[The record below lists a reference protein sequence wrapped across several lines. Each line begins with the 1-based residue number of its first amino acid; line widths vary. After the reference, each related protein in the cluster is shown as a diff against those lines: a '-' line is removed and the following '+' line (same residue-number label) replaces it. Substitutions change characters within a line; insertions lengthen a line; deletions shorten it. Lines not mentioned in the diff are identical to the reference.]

1 MKDPQLANLLFREF
15 EKVHVL
21 NASYNNKIAT
31 LDRLLTAF
39 FVDITR
45 SKNIPFTTMLSRIAF
60 ASHEHQVSNALQW
73 RIHQVRKKK
82 KAVLAD
88 KVTFGEDDYLTS
100 LKTATYAI
108 AAFCQTSATPILKAL
123 VDDFDDRT
131 ESNTPIEQVERLDE
145 CRVMV
150 VDANRKKECLI
161 CKPFAQPETTIYV
174 QYNVTGHNENFNS
187 TIYSIHQ
194 NFHNQVTLNLI
205 DVVVNKEGVYIPHAF
220 VIEPDYMVDV
230 SSISECFQN
239 FGAAADLYLLK
250 KFLPF
255 SYSVPLMLGN
265 VANFFLDEL
274 MTDADVNFVE
284 TFPKAFALNPLA
296 FATFTDSEILQI
308 YRRSQKHFTNLKSI
322 VKVKLKENNITP
334 EDCYLEPSF
343 YSEKYGIQGRL
354 DIWYKDSTPKSNKT
368 AIIELKSG
376 KPFAPNHLGLSHNH
390 YTQTNLYDLLVRSTF
405 GKKLNSPTYIL
416 YSGIDLDHLKPAPP
430 FKSQQYEAMKV
441 RNDIISIEKKLADLD
456 LENLEDVM
464 TILDQLAPERLPQAK
479 GFVGR
484 DLQQF
489 AQTIR
494 AASPLERL
502 YFLSFV
508 SFTAREH
515 QLAKTGE
522 AGKQNRNGL
531 AALWLSDLEEKDEA
545 FEVLGFLKVQEDN
558 SGEENPIIH
567 FQRTKQTNALAN
579 FRQGDIVVFY
589 PYRKKGDNV
598 LSDQIFKGSITNI
611 DEDIVSVQLRY
622 RQFNHSLFEEDL
634 FWHVE
639 HDMMDSSFKVQYRA
653 LYSFLKTKPRNRELL
668 LTLSPPE
675 KVESKVVK
683 LGNPNLSSEQQKV
696 LYKAIASKDYFL
708 LVGPPGTGKT
718 KFMLA
723 EMVRHLLVNTQEQ
736 ILLLAYT
743 NRAVDEICE
752 AIHDFAEE
760 DYLRIGSK
768 YSTNP
773 HFHGRLFSEQT
784 KDISKR
790 KALVEKI
797 TSHRIFVSTVASIAS
812 KASLLKLKQFDTAII
827 DEASQIL
834 EPMLIGMLPY
844 FKRFVLIG
852 DHKQLPAVVLQDK
865 TRSAVDDKALNL
877 IGLHNRRNSLFERLY
892 NQARKNKWD
901 WAFDQLH
908 HQGRMHE
915 DICRFPSVHFY
926 NNELKLLPKELPIS
940 VWQKEALQY
949 KLPTNSSKLEQQLT
963 QNRML
968 FFNSN
973 VNRFRNP
980 KTNLDE
986 AQIVGKI
993 ISSFDAIYK
1002 ANNQVLKP
1010 EDVGVIT
1017 PFRAQIAQIRSVLTQ
1032 HGQNYETCTIDTVE
1046 RYQGGAR
1053 EIIIISLCLNDAYQ
1067 LESIISLSDD
1077 EVVDRKL
1084 NVALTRARKHLVLIG
1099 NEHLMRL
1106 DKRYAALIDWIQDAE
1121 VTVI

>member
-1 MKDPQLANLLFREF
+1 MKNSQLANLLFREF

-21 NASYNNKIAT
+21 NASYNDKIAT
-31 LDRLLTAF
+31 LDRLLTTF

-60 ASHEHQVSNALQW
+60 ASHEHQVSNAVQW

-82 KAVLAD
+82 KAVLAN
-88 KVTFGEDDYLTS
+88 KATFAENDYLTS

-123 VDDFDDRT
+123 VDDFKDQT
-131 ESNTPIEQVERLDE
+131 ENNNPIEQVERLDE

-150 VDANRKKECLI
+150 VGADYKKEYLI
-161 CKPFAQPETTIYV
+161 CKPFAQPETTICV

-187 TIYSIHQ
+187 TIDSIHQ

-230 SSISECFQN
+230 SSVSECFQN
-239 FGAAADLYLLK
+239 FGASADLYLLK
-250 KFLPF
+250 KFSPF

-274 MTDADVNFVE
+274 MTDSDVTFVD
-284 TFPKAFALNPLA
+284 TFPKAFSLNPLA
-296 FATFTDSEILQI
+296 FATFTDAEILQI
-308 YRRSQKHFTNLKSI
+308 YRKSQKHFTNLKTI

-354 DIWYKDSTPKSNKT
+354 DIWYKDSTPNSNKT

-416 YSGIDLDHLKPAPP
+416 YSGIDIDHLKPAPP

-464 TILDQLAPERLPQAK
+464 TILDQLSPDRLPKAK

-484 DLQQF
+484 DLQNF

-502 YFLSFV
+502 YFLSFI

-522 AGKQNRNGL
+522 AGKVNRNGL
-531 AALWLSDLEEKDEA
+531 AALWLSDYEEKNEA
-545 FEVLGFLKVQEDN
+545 FEVLGFLKVQEDK
-558 SGEENPIIH
+558 SGEESPRIH
-567 FQRTKQTNALAN
+567 FQRTKETNALAN

-589 PYRKKGDNV
+589 PYRKEGDNV
-598 LSDQIFKGSITNI
+598 LSDQIFKGSVTNI
-611 DEDIVSVQLRY
+611 DAETVSVQLRS
-622 RQFNHSLFEEDL
+622 RQFNHSLFKEDL
-634 FWHVE
+634 FWHIE

-653 LYSFLKTKPRNRELL
+653 LYSFLKTKSRNRELL
-668 LTLSPPE
+668 LTLAPPE
-675 KVESKVVK
+675 KVESKKVR

-696 LYKAIASKDYFL
+696 LYKAIASRDYFL

-723 EMVRHLLVNTQEQ
+723 EMVRYLLVNTQEQ

-790 KALVEKI
+790 KDLVQKI
-797 TSHRIFVSTVASIAS
+797 VSHRIFVSTVASIAS

-865 TRSAVDDKALNL
+865 NRSAVDDKALNQ
-877 IGLHNRRNSLFERLY
+877 IGLYNRRNSLFERLY
-892 NQARKNKWD
+892 NQARKNKWS

-915 DICRFPSVHFY
+915 DICRFPSAHFY
-926 NNELKLLPKELPIS
+926 NNELKLLPPELPIS
-940 VWQKEALQY
+940 VWQKEALDY
-949 KLPTNSSKLEQQLT
+949 KLPRNASQLEQLLT

-968 FFNSN
+968 FFNST

-1002 ANNQVLKP
+1002 ANNLVLKP

-1032 HGQNYETCTIDTVE
+1032 HGQNYENCTIDTVE

-1106 DKRYAALIDWIQDAE
+1106 DKRYAALINFIQEAQ
-1121 VTVI
+1121 VILV